1 MEELVIASRE
11 RMRGYSLVGVLQ
23 IAGIGVFVLALI
35 FFALTMRDVS
45 GPNLPAVESSDESI
59 LPIVGVLT
67 PAPTAKD
74 VVVEA
79 TGTINV
85 RNYIELVP
93 EVSGR
98 IVDLSRALRAGGSF
112 AAGEVLIGIDDR
124 DFRLALDQA
133 NAEVAGA
140 TSNLLLQQTEGE
152 VASSNYA
159 LLHPSEPV
167 PALVAKEP
175 QIGQAQAQLLAAEAR
190 ASAAQL
196 DLSRTQMSLPFAGKV
211 TSSTAEVGQML
222 SRGQSFGHVFALDS
236 LEVTV
241 PIGQEELQS
250 LLPVEG
256 RKALVYVGRG
266 AMPDPISYEAKVERV
281 AAELDERTRF
291 SKLYLRLKG
300 KPNVTPGTFIDVK
313 VVGPT
318 VANSLEIPESAEQGR
333 GSVWIVRNN
342 KLASVSPRVR
352 SRSANGI
359 LVDAFDYG
367 QGIVVGVV
375 PSAYMGMRVR
385 AVARKSTNE

>member
-1 MEELVIASRE
+1 
-11 RMRGYSLVGVLQ
+11 
-23 IAGIGVFVLALI
+23 
-35 FFALTMRDVS
+35 
-45 GPNLPAVESSDESI
+45 
-59 LPIVGVLT
+59 
-67 PAPTAKD
+67 PAPMAKD

-98 IVDLSRALRAGGSF
+98 IVDLSSALRAGGSF

-159 LLHPSEPV
+159 LLHPGEPV

-222 SRGQSFGHVFALDS
+222 SRGQSFGRVFALDS
-236 LEVTV
+236 LEVRV
-241 PIGQEELQS
+241 PIGLEELQS

-266 AMPDPISYEAKVERV
+266 AMLDPISYEARVERV

-300 KPNVTPGTFIDVK
+300 NPNVSPGRFIDVK

-318 VANSLEIPESAEQGR
+318 VVNSLEIPESAEQGG

-342 KLASVSPRVR
+342 KLASVSPRIR
-352 SRSANGI
+352 SRSAHGI

-385 AVARKSTNE
+385 AVTRELTNE

>member
-1 MEELVIASRE
+1 MEELAIAKGG

-23 IAGIGVFVLALI
+23 IAGISVFVVALI
-35 FFALTMRDVS
+35 VFALTMRDVS
-45 GPNLPAVESSDESI
+45 GPNLPTVELSEESI
-59 LPIVGVLT
+59 LPIVSVLT
-67 PAPTAKD
+67 PAPMAKD

-159 LLHPSEPV
+159 LLHPGEPV

-196 DLSRTQMSLPFAGKV
+196 DLSRTQMS
-211 TSSTAEVGQML
+211 
-222 SRGQSFGHVFALDS
+222 
-236 LEVTV
+236 
-241 PIGQEELQS
+241 
-250 LLPVEG
+250 
-256 RKALVYVGRG
+256 
-266 AMPDPISYEAKVERV
+266 
-281 AAELDERTRF
+281 
-291 SKLYLRLKG
+291 
-300 KPNVTPGTFIDVK
+300 
-313 VVGPT
+313 
-318 VANSLEIPESAEQGR
+318 
-333 GSVWIVRNN
+333 
-342 KLASVSPRVR
+342 
-352 SRSANGI
+352 
-359 LVDAFDYG
+359 
-367 QGIVVGVV
+367 
-375 PSAYMGMRVR
+375 
-385 AVARKSTNE
+385 

>member
-1 MEELVIASRE
+1 MEEIVIGFGK
-11 RMRGYSLVGVLQ
+11 RMLGYSLVGVLQ
-23 IAGIGVFVLALI
+23 IAGISVFVVALI

-45 GPNLPAVESSDESI
+45 VPNPPAVESGDEGV

-67 PAPTAKD
+67 PASMARD

-140 TSNLLLQQTEGE
+140 TANLLLQQTEGG
-152 VASSNYA
+152 VATSNYA
-159 LLHPSEPV
+159 LLHPGEPV

-175 QIGQAQAQLLAAEAR
+175 QIGQARAQLLSAEAR

-196 DLSRTQMSLPFAGKV
+196 DLSRTRMSLPFAGKV
-211 TSSTAEVGQML
+211 TASTAELGQML
-222 SRGQSFGHVFALDS
+222 SRGQSFGRVFAVDS

-256 RKALVYVGRG
+256 RTAFVYVGIG
-266 AMPDPISYEAKVERV
+266 AMPDPISYEATVVRV

-291 SKLYLRLKG
+291 SKLYLRLNG
-300 KPNVTPGTFIDVK
+300 NPNVSPGTFIDVK

-318 VANSLEIPESAEQGR
+318 VAKSLQIPESAEQG
-333 GSVWIVRNN
+333 GGAVWIVRNN
-342 KLASVSPRVR
+342 KLASVSPQIR

-385 AVARKSTNE
+385 AVRRDSTNE

>member
-1 MEELVIASRE
+1 MEEIVIGVGK
-11 RMRGYSLVGVLQ
+11 RMLGYSLVGVLQ
-23 IAGIGVFVLALI
+23 IVGISVFVVALI

-45 GPNLPAVESSDESI
+45 VPNPPAVESGDEGV

-67 PAPTAKD
+67 PASMARD

-140 TSNLLLQQTEGE
+140 TANLLLQQTEGG
-152 VASSNYA
+152 VATSNYA
-159 LLHPSEPV
+159 LLHPGEPV

-175 QIGQAQAQLLAAEAR
+175 QIGQARAQLLSAEAR

-196 DLSRTQMSLPFAGKV
+196 DLSRTRMSLPFAGKV
-211 TSSTAEVGQML
+211 TASTAELGQML
-222 SRGQSFGHVFALDS
+222 SRGQSFGRVFAVDS

-256 RKALVYVGRG
+256 RTAFVYVGIG
-266 AMPDPISYEAKVERV
+266 AMPDPISYEATVVRV

-291 SKLYLRLKG
+291 SKLYLRLNG
-300 KPNVTPGTFIDVK
+300 NPNVSPGTFIDVK

-318 VANSLEIPESAEQGR
+318 VAKSLQIPESAEQG
-333 GSVWIVRNN
+333 GGAVWIVRNN
-342 KLASVSPRVR
+342 KLASVSPQIR

-385 AVARKSTNE
+385 AVRRDSTNE

>member
-1 MEELVIASRE
+1 MEEIVIGSGK
-11 RMRGYSLVGVLQ
+11 RMLGYSLVGVLQ
-23 IAGIGVFVLALI
+23 IAGISVFVVALI

-45 GPNLPAVESSDESI
+45 VPNPPAVESGDEGV

-67 PAPTAKD
+67 PASMARD

-140 TSNLLLQQTEGE
+140 TANLLLQQTEGG
-152 VASSNYA
+152 VATSNYA
-159 LLHPSEPV
+159 LLHPGEPV

-175 QIGQAQAQLLAAEAR
+175 QIGQARAQLLSAEAR

-196 DLSRTQMSLPFAGKV
+196 DLSRTRMSLPFAGKV
-211 TSSTAEVGQML
+211 TASTAELGQML
-222 SRGQSFGHVFALDS
+222 SRGQSFGRVFAVDS

-256 RKALVYVGRG
+256 RTAFVYVGIG
-266 AMPDPISYEAKVERV
+266 AMPDPISYEATVVRV

-291 SKLYLRLKG
+291 SKLYLRLNG
-300 KPNVTPGTFIDVK
+300 NPNVSPGTFIDVK

-318 VANSLEIPESAEQGR
+318 VAKSLQIPESAEQGS
-333 GSVWIVRNN
+333 GAVWIVRNN
-342 KLASVSPRVR
+342 KLASVSPQIR

-385 AVARKSTNE
+385 AVRRDSTNE

>member
-1 MEELVIASRE
+1 MEELVIAKRG

-23 IAGIGVFVLALI
+23 IAGISVFVVALI
-35 FFALTMRDVS
+35 VFALTMRDVS
-45 GPNLPAVESSDESI
+45 GPNLPTVEPSDESI

-67 PAPTAKD
+67 PAPMAKD

-159 LLHPSEPV
+159 LLHPGEPV

-222 SRGQSFGHVFALDS
+222 SRGQSFGRVFALDS

-256 RKALVYVGRG
+256 RTAFVYVGRG
-266 AMPDPISYEAKVERV
+266 AMPDPISYEATVERF

-300 KPNVTPGTFIDVK
+300 NPNVSPGRFIDAK

-318 VANSLEIPESAEQGR
+318 VVNSLEIPESAEQGG

-342 KLASVSPRVR
+342 KLASVSPRIR
-352 SRSANGI
+352 SRSADGI

-385 AVARKSTNE
+385 AVTRELTNE

>member
-1 MEELVIASRE
+1 ML
-11 RMRGYSLVGVLQ
+11 GYSLVGVLQ
-23 IAGIGVFVLALI
+23 IVGISVFVVALI

-45 GPNLPAVESSDESI
+45 VPNPPAVESGDEGV

-67 PAPTAKD
+67 PASMARD

-140 TSNLLLQQTEGE
+140 TANLLLQQTEGG
-152 VASSNYA
+152 VATSNYA
-159 LLHPSEPV
+159 LLHPGEPV

-175 QIGQAQAQLLAAEAR
+175 QIGQARAQLLSAEAR

-196 DLSRTQMSLPFAGKV
+196 DLSRTRMSLPFAGKV
-211 TSSTAEVGQML
+211 TASTAELGQML
-222 SRGQSFGHVFALDS
+222 SRGQSFGRVFAVDS

-256 RKALVYVGRG
+256 RTAFVYVGIG
-266 AMPDPISYEAKVERV
+266 AMPDPISYEATVVRV

-291 SKLYLRLKG
+291 SKLYLRLNG
-300 KPNVTPGTFIDVK
+300 NPNVSPGTFIDVK

-318 VANSLEIPESAEQGR
+318 VAKSLQIPESAEQGR
-333 GSVWIVRNN
+333 GAVWIVRNN
-342 KLASVSPRVR
+342 KLASVSPQIR

-375 PSAYMGMRVR
+375 PSAYMGMSVR
-385 AVARKSTNE
+385 AVRRDSTNE